1 MTHDDLL
8 RAGAVVAAAA
18 ILAAPHWQ
26 TIRSKLAAATKAA
39 KARAGTI
46 GRVAAA
52 GLLIAAAWGK
62 VELPM
67 LPGPAATVTVDTPS
81 DQLQQIVAPVRA
93 ALAGLPADRRALWAS
108 LWSKAAVIVQAEGT
122 TATPV
127 LVDTPAL
134 RAFTV
139 TALELGWRRAG
150 GNVPG
155 ALPGLREGVETA
167 MGSVLGSDAVPVTD
181 DMRARYVDVCRAIAW
196 AATR

>member
-26 TIRSKLAAATKAA
+26 TIRSQLAAATKAA
-39 KARAGTI
+39 KAHAGTI

-52 GLLIAAAWGK
+52 GLLIAAAWGT

-81 DQLQQIVAPVRA
+81 EQLQQIVAPVRA

-108 LWSKAAVIVQAEGT
+108 LWSKAAIIVQSEGT
-122 TATPV
+122 TATLV

-150 GNVPG
+150 DNVPG
-155 ALPGLREGVETA
+155 ALPGLREAVETA

-181 DMRARYVDVCRAIAW
+181 DMRSRYVDVCRAIAW